1 MADLQYI
8 YHKTKPGHLDGIIS
22 CKHIYNQIDRKK
34 KDIYCEY
41 EGCKNRRIAKSS
53 ISLHGYKY
61 KDYWK
66 DYDEAIGIYFRPL
79 LDKVR
84 LKPGECA
91 IVLDFQKIRE
101 DRIKWL
107 INSQENNGFYITK
120 PGYSAMCPYSGDY
133 GISYDETNWKKC
145 KTSGLSSGSEVVL
158 ENSIYIT
165 PYIVEILT
173 KEEVFSND

>member
-1 MADLQYI
+1 MAELNLI
-8 YHKTKPGHLDGIIS
+8 YHKTKAEHLNGIIS

-41 EGCKNRRIAKSS
+41 EGGKNRRITNSNV
-53 ISLHGYKY
+53 SLDGYKY
-61 KDYWK
+61 KNYWK

-79 LDKVR
+79 LNKIR

-101 DRIKWL
+101 DGIKWL
-107 INSQENNGFYITK
+107 INSEENNGFYITK
-120 PGYSAMCPYSGDY
+120 PGYRALCPYGGEY
-133 GISYDETNWKKC
+133 GISYDKTNWKMC
-145 KTSGLSSGSEVVL
+145 KNNKLSDRSEVVL

-165 PYIVEILT
+165 PYIVDVVT
-173 KEEVFSND
+173 KEEVFTND